1 MRKKG
6 VEPIHPKWEQ
16 EPESCA
22 STNFATFALHDDT
35 QSPKCSIRGLSR
47 LDKFFFSHFADSH
60 STPVSTCQS
69 PHMLSTWR
77 VAMSRYRSPYAPRHG
92 YGRPPKTPRLALV
105 FGFGH
110 TPCPFDFGSGC
121 RRPAARRQ
129 TFQQSPAPPNVPI
142 FKTKK

>member
-47 LDKFFFSHFADSH
+47 LDKFFFHILPTLIQRPFPHASH
-60 STPVSTCQS
+60 PTCS
-69 PHMLSTWR
+69 LLGASLCRDT
-77 VAMSRYRSPYAPRHG
+77 APYAPRHG
-92 YGRPPKTPRLALV
+92 YGRNPKTPRLALV
-105 FGFGH
+105 FDSGH
-110 TPCPFDFGSGC
+110 TPCPFDFDFGC
-121 RRPAARRQ
+121 RRPAAIRQ
-129 TFQQSPAPPNVPI
+129 TFQSSKRKNDKAHQM
-142 FKTKK
+142 F